1 MRATD
6 QRLGP
11 ATGAQTAEEVATAL
25 ETEVYRQAAP
35 EEALLAVLRA
45 AVAAHARA
53 VRGVRPVW
61 EARVVVV
68 RVAAVGGG
76 NQ

>member
-1 MRATD
+1 VRATD

-45 AVAAHARA
+45 AVAAHA
-53 VRGVRPVW
+53 
-61 EARVVVV
+61 
-68 RVAAVGGG
+68 
-76 NQ
+76 